1 MIVGLGPVSPPPPRR
16 PRRLD
21 PKPHFL
27 PDVSAQLDGV
37 AGCPALQVPE
47 GHLARKVRDI
57 VADLDV
63 SSLDAKYSSLGRRG
77 HAPRAVLAV
86 WIYASL
92 IGVHHATKVASAT
105 QTDAAFRLLSG
116 GHAISA
122 ATLGRFRRGSLAFF
136 QAALQQTVEWAI
148 ARGHLDP
155 SALAVDSVRLRSAAS
170 TKSART
176 AERSARRIRE
186 LEAQDELLLDDAARK
201 RRDKKLEDHRAA
213 LAACT
218 ESDRTNIV
226 TTCPSAGLLKFP
238 DGASG
243 AGHRV
248 TVSATGTKTRLV
260 IALLVGYAGQDY
272 GLLGPIVEATRAV
285 LERAGVS
292 PEVRLQIAGD
302 AGYFCEEDLL
312 FAQQNRARFDILIK
326 EGSYAI
332 KNNKKASKY
341 FGREAFALAGDT
353 VICPAG
359 RAMQGPTKGREG
371 RVVWLGQGC
380 EGCELRE
387 RCTPSKQRSFEV
399 SPTLEV
405 VREAMRARMARAD
418 ATPRYNRRIA
428 TIEPVFSGLESAMGF
443 RRLSTRHAAGV
454 EAEITLKLLAYNLGR
469 LMALVGGEG
478 VGPGL
483 RLWAFVRV
491 PGELLG
497 ASPTLGDTTLVPRV
511 YLDAA

>member
-1 MIVGLGPVSPPPPRR
+1 MTFGLGPVSPPPPRR
-16 PRRLD
+16 QRRLD

-27 PDVSAQLDGV
+27 PDVSAQLDGIH
-37 AGCPALQVPE
+37 GCPALQVPE
-47 GHLARKVRDI
+47 GHLAHKVRDI

-63 SSLDAKYSSLGRRG
+63 SALDAKYSSLGRRG

-92 IGVHHATKVASAT
+92 IGMHHATKVAAAT

-116 GHAISA
+116 GHAISP

-136 QAALQQTVEWAI
+136 QAALQQTVEWAA
-148 ARGHLDP
+148 ARGLLDP
-155 SALAVDSVRLRSAAS
+155 SAIAVDSVRLRSAAS

-176 AERSARRIRE
+176 AERSARRIQE
-186 LEAQDELLLDDAARK
+186 LEAQDESGLNDAAK
-201 RRDKKLEDHRAA
+201 RRRAEKLEDHRAA

-218 ESDRTNIV
+218 ESDRPSIV

-248 TVSATGTKTRLV
+248 TVSATGTKERLV
-260 IALLVGYAGQDY
+260 IALLVGYAGHDY
-272 GLLGPIVEATRAV
+272 GLLGPIVEATQAV

-292 PEVRLQIAGD
+292 PEARLQIAGD

-312 FAQQNRARFDILIK
+312 FAQQSRARFDILIK
-326 EGSYAI
+326 EGSCAT
-332 KNNKKASKY
+332 KNKKKAPKY
-341 FGREAFALAGDT
+341 FGREAFTLTGDT

-399 SPTLEV
+399 SRTLEV
-405 VREAMRARMARAD
+405 VREAMRARMAAAD
-418 ATPRYNRRIA
+418 ATPRYNQRIA

-443 RRLSTRHAAGV
+443 RRLSTRHSAGV

-469 LMALVGGEG
+469 LIALAGGEG
-478 VGPGL
+478 GGPGL
-483 RLWAFVRV
+483 RLWALVRV
-491 PGELLG
+491 SGERQG
-497 ASPTLGDTTLVPRV
+497 ASPMLVGTPFVLRD